1 MGVFLTYVPNESGAL
16 VHVDDVA
23 NGAKCECHCPYCNAP
38 LYAKNGGHQRE
49 HHFAHAHGKECEGAY
64 ESVLHILAKEILQE
78 TGRIMLPKSDDSHF
92 PSGSVRIHNVEIE
105 KFDECYGIRPDA
117 EGIMDNGERILI
129 EFYVS
134 HKVDQKKRQIIVD
147 NNLKCIE
154 IDIKYQALNKVELKK
169 FLTNTDKGRK
179 WIQATPQ
186 SPKSKSSSNSSKR
199 DPIQVI

>member
-92 PSGSVRIHNVEIE
+92 PSGSARIEEIRDQHRQRS
-105 KFDECYGIRPDA
+105 K
-117 EGIMDNGERILI
+117 MD
-129 EFYVS
+129 
-134 HKVDQKKRQIIVD
+134 
-147 NNLKCIE
+147 
-154 IDIKYQALNKVELKK
+154 
-169 FLTNTDKGRK
+169 T
-179 WIQATPQ
+179 
-186 SPKSKSSSNSSKR
+186 SNSTFS
-199 DPIQVI
+199 